1 MQQGTSRVLGL
12 PASIL
17 LAAGILLAAPLSATA
32 ESGQVLLENGGVK
45 VTAADFEA
53 FVLLRVP
60 EVHRAE
66 FRASPERVAKT
77 VEAIYSNR
85 ILAAEAKRQGLAED
99 PAVALRLV
107 HAQEEALASLWQARF
122 RESIAAPDM
131 SARAREVYLTDPG
144 RFTEPAK
151 VTGGYLQVSYVGRTA
166 DMALAA
172 ASEARKLLLSGRSFA
187 EVAAVYDDARS
198 TSAKQWRPSTF
209 SPKDLPKP
217 VEDVVFSLQQV
228 GDVTEPVV
236 HGQAVHIFQLQQKTP
251 ARLRTFE
258 EVRAALVADEL
269 SKFRGLETDRR
280 VGELKNTD
288 QTKIYEANIMALVRE
303 APARQATPPP
313 VTPARSRRR

>member
-1 MQQGTSRVLGL
+1 MRPVTKRVRGL
-12 PASIL
+12 PARLL
-17 LAAGILLAAPLSATA
+17 LAAWVPFAIPLSAIA

-53 FVLLRVP
+53 FMLLRVP

-77 VEAIYSNR
+77 VEAIYTNR
-85 ILAAEAKRQGLAED
+85 ILAAEARRQGLADD

-122 RESIAAPDM
+122 RDSIGAVDM
-131 SARAREVYLTDPG
+131 TERAREVYLKDPD

-172 ASEARKLLLSGRSFA
+172 ASDARKLLLSGRPFA

-198 TSAKQWRPSTF
+198 ASAKRPRPSTF

-217 VEDVVFSLQQV
+217 VEEAVFSLQRA
-228 GDVTEPVV
+228 GDVTEPIV
-236 HGQAVHIFQLQQKTP
+236 HGQAVHLFQLEQKTP
-251 ARLRTFE
+251 ARLRGFE
-258 EVRAALVADEL
+258 EVRAALAADEL

-288 QTKIYEANIMALVRE
+288 QTKIYEANIMALVTD
-303 APARQATPPP
+303 APDRKS
-313 VTPARSRRR
+313 VV